1 MIYLN
6 EIDLLDSNIRNWK
19 FHGEIGSGYNQSI
32 LNEACVTADH
42 LPGFPNKGSMPPM
55 MISAQS

>member
-1 MIYLN
+1 MHPASQYSSAELGSWADF
-6 EIDLLDSNIRNWK
+6 DLTVASPL
-19 FHGEIGSGYNQSI
+19 NQSI